1 MKINKKIKLILAAGV
16 LAVSTISMAGCN
28 NSANEKTDNTKT
40 EQKSDDANN
49 NSSNTAE
56 KSDSDKKDGKDL
68 SSKDSKADKDI
79 VYYTYDINT
88 EKLTE
93 HTKKYD
99 DISVANVIDALINSD
114 VLQKGTEVKT
124 AEVKDIDSVKTLVVD
139 VNGKFVNFNQGSTQE
154 TLQLQCFA
162 NSLIKTFKV
171 KQVLLTVDG
180 NPYSGGHIA
189 LNKGEMLKFK

>member
-1 MKINKKIKLILAAGV
+1 MKIGKKLKFLLAAG
-16 LAVSTISMAGCN
+16 LICISTISMAGCN
-28 NSANEKTDNTKT
+28 NSANETDKKDTQT
-40 EQKSDDANN
+40 EQKSEDNKEKDNTT
-49 NSSNTAE
+49 SSATQEEDE
-56 KSDSDKKDGKDL
+56 KET
-68 SSKDSKADKDI
+68 SSKDKKADKDI

-99 DISVANVIDALINSD
+99 EISVANVIDALVSSN

-124 AEVKDIDSVKTLVVD
+124 AKVEEVDSVRTLIVD
-139 VNGKFVNFNQGSTQE
+139 VNDKFVNFNQGSTQE
-154 TLQLQCFA
+154 SLQLQCFT

-171 KQVLLTVDG
+171 KQVLLTVEG